1 MNNSSLIS
9 LSHPQVDFEDDYIT
23 PFIRKLED
31 QRMVFSDNLRDVQRI
46 TKAFREKLTEYEE
59 NHGQAIR
66 KLKIQE
72 PRLGHLEFEIE
83 EHRKEL
89 KRIDKKNR
97 SLADNQRQLE
107 LDKRELERELQQTE
121 SQLKQNENHAKNL
134 TNMTEKQRAKLE
146 ADAKKKLSD
155 MRKNAAAEMKVREE
169 KLERLREVMRDYNSN
184 KGSRPGSKQATP
196 SRDALI

>member
-9 LSHPQVDFEDDYIT
+9 LSHPQVDLEDDYIT

-46 TKAFREKLTEYEE
+46 TKAFRLVEHSEFYIDRWFLANNWQNMKKITVKAGFQRVMLIVGSLWLTSSSKRQWF
-59 NHGQAIR
+59 GILFVAIR

-107 LDKRELERELQQTE
+107 LDKRVSYIWT
-121 SQLKQNENHAKNL
+121 
-134 TNMTEKQRAKLE
+134 
-146 ADAKKKLSD
+146 
-155 MRKNAAAEMKVREE
+155 
-169 KLERLREVMRDYNSN
+169 
-184 KGSRPGSKQATP
+184 
-196 SRDALI
+196 